1 MVRCKFRGPHAVY
14 LVEEKVKRLIELH
27 ADRAFAIALRMS
39 GDRDAAGDLVQE
51 AFLRAIK
58 YMQSYD
64 PTLPFEAWLHQIIR
78 NLYLNSLRLEARRR
92 QVPLSVVEQDDDE
105 RPALEHVLADP
116 RPGPE
121 RLADAGGAKDAV
133 QAALDRL
140 SPTLRMA
147 VILVD
152 LEGMSRE
159 ECARTLG
166 CSLAALD
173 VRLHRARALL
183 RKTLAPYQE
192 GRA

>member
-1 MVRCKFRGPHAVY
+1 
-14 LVEEKVKRLIELH
+14 VEDKVKRLIELH
-27 ADRAFAIALRMS
+27 ADRAYAIAFRLA
-39 GDRDAAGDLVQE
+39 GNRDDAGDLVQD

-64 PTLPFEAWLHQIIR
+64 ESLPFEAWLYQIIR
-78 NLYLNSLRLEARRR
+78 NLYLNSLKLESRRKK
-92 QVPLSVVEQDDDE
+92 VPLSVVDDDE
-105 RPALEHVLADP
+105 GFPALENVLADP
-116 RPGPE
+116 ERGPE
-121 RLADAGGAKDAV
+121 KQVEALGTKEAV
-133 QAALDRL
+133 QDALNGL

-147 VILVD
+147 IILVD

-183 RKTLAPYQE
+183 RKTLTPYQE
-192 GRA
+192 GKA